1 MCWCSVKLHGER
13 YLGSASMRVA
23 SHSDHMH
30 GPDMLGRPAYR
41 FCTLKTGS
49 ALRKIEKIEAALL

>member
-1 MCWCSVKLHGER
+1 MCWCLVKLHAER
-13 YLGSASMRVA
+13 CLGSDSMRVA

-30 GPDMLGRPAYR
+30 GPDMLGIPAYR

-49 ALRKIEKIEAALL
+49 ALRTIEKTEVALL